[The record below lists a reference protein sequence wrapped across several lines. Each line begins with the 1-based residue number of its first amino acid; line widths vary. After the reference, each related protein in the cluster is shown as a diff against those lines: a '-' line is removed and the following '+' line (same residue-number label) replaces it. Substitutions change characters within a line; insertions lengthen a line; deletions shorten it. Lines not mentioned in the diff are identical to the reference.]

1 MFGFPSYKWFVKFYI
16 ICDTSKFRTKV
27 ISWKDKM
34 RDNIY
39 IKKPNDNGDGE
50 RKITGR
56 RGKAMRCAGKATPS
70 CLA

>member
-1 MFGFPSYKWFVKFYI
+1 
-16 ICDTSKFRTKV
+16 
-27 ISWKDKM
+27 M